1 MQNAEVFQNFKD
13 SLTVI
18 LGSYQFKENN
28 NISQNDFSDKLKN
41 AISMLLEQKSL
52 FEKLPQSEYF
62 VSELLDGL
70 NYNEN
75 KFAFNLQYETNMSN
89 VQTAIE
95 YLQTR
100 ANYLNILEE
109 NNYFQDES
117 LNGNAALSYRS
128 NKYEEN
134 MLGHALIQIKNNF
147 LTMKKEDIIK
157 TLQCID
163 DSNFLDKLIQ
173 KSDNRI
179 DFYDKNLIF
188 QYTDTILKLKSIFAP
203 ETIKDDKFV
212 QAMWNGELKDPKTIQ
227 SIIKNIS
234 VDTLDV
240 LLNPSNEFSQNPFLF
255 DLANHFKQLNYSPQ
269 NIGTV
274 INEVLNMGL
283 SYYEVANS
291 LVKID
296 MPKDFAEFMD
306 SKHSKEY
313 HWLLESSAFQTLKKH
328 ENYIEDAQIPY
339 LPAKYYIKKLDVV
352 RSSPNIDKHFVQNLI
367 TLLHSDYYSE
377 DEKVALTEALK
388 KNDLYSPYIT
398 DEKVTFDKTNST
410 LTTYK
415 KVIQAYFSGQVIPL
429 DLSTSIINQLMT
441 KPKNE
446 NAPLYKK
453 LLEACVQSV
462 VSNKLAEKGIDI
474 KNQVFFGN
482 GHSWSSGYY
491 NSFRNCIWID
501 DNLIDKFIDSPE
513 LSDKA
518 DLFRTMFHEMQHAEQ
533 HNNINNGN
541 INYLTYNFIKEYVI
555 EHYDENFYNTNYKSI
570 YTESDARKEEILG
583 SLEFLKRLNPEF
595 VKAIRD
601 KAELEYVSET
611 NHHTIYGDS
620 EKNIG
625 IGKNGGKI
633 NISNYV
639 GLLIQSNPQILL
651 KNPIL
656 SIEYNPD
663 GSQKDMQTLLDD
675 FEQRKSE
682 NPSNYS
688 DIYSIYYGLISKAL
702 EKSDNNNP
710 ELQKQVSSF
719 LQEQPELI
727 SLADMNVLYKKVP
740 VTHTREVYSRLLS
753 LTRNISPVQSVSNNR
768 KEGVNFDDNSSR

>member
-1 MQNAEVFQNFKD
+1 
-13 SLTVI
+13 
-18 LGSYQFKENN
+18 
-28 NISQNDFSDKLKN
+28 
-41 AISMLLEQKSL
+41 
-52 FEKLPQSEYF
+52 
-62 VSELLDGL
+62 
-70 NYNEN
+70 
-75 KFAFNLQYETNMSN
+75 
-89 VQTAIE
+89 
-95 YLQTR
+95 
-100 ANYLNILEE
+100 
-109 NNYFQDES
+109 
-117 LNGNAALSYRS
+117 
-128 NKYEEN
+128 
-134 MLGHALIQIKNNF
+134 
-147 LTMKKEDIIK
+147 
-157 TLQCID
+157 
-163 DSNFLDKLIQ
+163 
-173 KSDNRI
+173 
-179 DFYDKNLIF
+179 
-188 QYTDTILKLKSIFAP
+188 
-203 ETIKDDKFV
+203 
-212 QAMWNGELKDPKTIQ
+212 
-227 SIIKNIS
+227 
-234 VDTLDV
+234 
-240 LLNPSNEFSQNPFLF
+240 
-255 DLANHFKQLNYSPQ
+255 
-269 NIGTV
+269 
-274 INEVLNMGL
+274 
-283 SYYEVANS
+283 
-291 LVKID
+291 
-296 MPKDFAEFMD
+296 
-306 SKHSKEY
+306 
-313 HWLLESSAFQTLKKH
+313 
-328 ENYIEDAQIPY
+328 
-339 LPAKYYIKKLDVV
+339 
-352 RSSPNIDKHFVQNLI
+352 
-367 TLLHSDYYSE
+367 
-377 DEKVALTEALK
+377 
-388 KNDLYSPYIT
+388 
-398 DEKVTFDKTNST
+398 
-410 LTTYK
+410 
-415 KVIQAYFSGQVIPL
+415 
-429 DLSTSIINQLMT
+429 MT

-656 SIEYNPD
+656 SIEYTPD